1 MPTAKTAEPL
11 ALIAVGTDRPMPIYS
26 TSLDPAP
33 SHPAV
38 ECDEWDF
45 DFIGEFSEPPVV
57 RIVIGRRL
65 GVETPG
71 RKRGI
76 ATMASAGRP
85 NRMTS
90 PRP

>member
-1 MPTAKTAEPL
+1 MRNWLLTTREPKT
-11 ALIAVGTDRPMPIYS
+11 
-26 TSLDPAP
+26 TSLGGAIRYTLRIWSRLTAFVDAP
-33 SHPAV
+33 EV
-38 ECDEWDF
+38 WLDNN
-45 DFIGEFSEPPVV
+45 
-57 RIVIGRRL
+57 
-65 GVETPG
+65 VETPG